1 MSHTDPIETLVAEHE
16 VISSV
21 LDAVD
26 ATLRRELSEARHFDH
41 DTYRRA
47 FEFFAE
53 FADRWH
59 HAKEEEIL
67 FPELEHLGIAAE
79 GGPIGCML
87 REHDE
92 GRAFVR
98 AVREA
103 LKAYEPGDAAVESMV
118 RGTAARY
125 VELLR
130 AHIYKENEALF
141 VMADRVLSDSARD
154 EMRRRFVD
162 AELASGGDTER
173 RRFVEIAADL
183 ARAARARA

>member
-1 MSHTDPIETLVAEHE
+1 MSHLDPIETLVGEHE
-16 VISSV
+16 VISKV

-26 ATLRRELSEARHFDH
+26 ATLRRELSDPSRFDR
-41 DTYRRA
+41 DTYDLA
-47 FEFFAE
+47 FAFFAE

-59 HAKEEEIL
+59 HAKEEGIL
-67 FPELEHLGIAAE
+67 FPELERLGIAAE

-98 AVREA
+98 TVREG
-103 LKAYEPGDAAVESMV
+103 LKAHAPGDRTIESLV

-141 VMADRVLSDSARD
+141 VMADRVLPETVRN
-154 EMRRRFVD
+154 ELRLRFVD
-162 AELASGGDTER
+162 AELASGGDAER
-173 RRFVEIAADL
+173 RRFIQLATDL
-183 ARAARARA
+183 ASAARSPA